1 MADEKTH
8 TVVDD
13 STTKPVMS
21 NNNLEKNQGYREK
34 KRWRNGY
41 YHPCEK
47 FLCNN

>member
-21 NNNLEKNQGYREK
+21 NNNLEKTKAIGK